1 MLNKD
6 MNGRM
11 LSKQLAVALGKA
23 SPLLEPLRQ
32 VFRDKYQEIF
42 EASRGIISIPRNHG
56 TYWDWARQ
64 KPSKH
69 GFKFDARFD
78 FWAESKKGM
87 EGVAFINNYGEVFMP
102 IYRRDGVVYAVHL
115 ASGQKHALDMEHLMP
130 LFPRCVVQV
139 IDKGKKKYFHAFQ
152 DQISNICDARTD
164 WLNGKG
170 TYPCNGGRLDPGYN
184 GRVTPAEQEALS
196 ELDEDDMYLSTPGS
210 KDSWATVG
218 RRGMGNDPRNQNK
231 NPWVVTDSQPTL
243 SQRIKASNAAMVG
256 LGDAMAK
263 AAATTISNE
272 TILKGTEDMT
282 KTSQVK
288 TGMANANKEALK
300 QVSYL
305 NAGRASNKLIKESV
319 RPLLNVMFKPTF
331 MQRIAM
337 KLFKMENPVD
347 VALKSGLSDL
357 ACAQIVQAIVEIKG
371 VENEYVREVTQA
383 GITQAGYELSKAI
396 PFEDA
401 IDKVVANLE
410 KGAEG
415 IVAKISKNNC

>member
-11 LSKQLAVALGKA
+11 LSKELILALGKA
-23 SPLLEPLRQ
+23 SPLLEPISKLL
-32 VFRDKYQEIF
+32 RDKYEAIF
-42 EASRGIISIPRNHG
+42 EASRGIISVPRGYG
-56 TYWDWARQ
+56 TYWDWAVQ

-87 EGVAFINNYGEVFMP
+87 EGVAFIHNGQVFMP
-102 IYRRDGVVYAVHL
+102 IYRDGYVVYAVHL

-130 LFPRCVVQV
+130 LFPRAVCQTLNKEQTRMFN
-139 IDKGKKKYFHAFQ
+139 DFQ

-170 TYPCNGGRLDPGYN
+170 TYTQGQLDQDYTGSLTPC
-184 GRVTPAEQEALS
+184 EQEAIS
-196 ELDEDDMYLSTPGS
+196 ELDDDMGYTTRGY
-210 KDSWATVG
+210 DNSWETVG
-218 RRGMGNDPRNQNK
+218 RRGMGGSIKDKKP
-231 NPWVVTDSQPTL
+231 NPWATRTPEGKQFITKEML
-243 SQRIKASNAAMVG
+243 EKAMV
-256 LGDAMAK
+256 ANV
-263 AAATTISNE
+263 ATTLNKSKLE
-272 TILKGTEDMT
+272 GKEDMT
-282 KTSQVK
+282 KATQVK
-288 TGMANANKEALK
+288 TGMINVNKEALK
-300 QVSYL
+300 QVGYL

-331 MQRIAM
+331 MQKIAM

-357 ACAQIVQAIVEIKG
+357 LCAQMVQAIVEIKG

-383 GITQAGYELSKAI
+383 GITQAGYELSKSI

-415 IVAKISKNNC
+415 IVAKISKK

>member
-1 MLNKD
+1 

-11 LSKQLAVALGKA
+11 LSKELAQALGKA

-32 VFRDKYQEIF
+32 VFRDKYQAIF

-56 TYWDWARQ
+56 TYFDWARQ

-87 EGVAFINNYGEVFMP
+87 EGVAFINNNGEVFMP
-102 IYRRDGVVYAVHL
+102 IYRDGGVVYAVHL

-130 LFPRCVVQV
+130 LFPRCVIQV

-170 TYPCNGGRLDPGYN
+170 TYPCNGGRLDPSYN

-196 ELDEDDMYLSTPGS
+196 ELDDDDMQIRV
-210 KDSWATVG
+210 KNDHSWATVG

-231 NPWVVTDSQPTL
+231 NPWV
-243 SQRIKASNAAMVG
+243 ASTPEGNQFITREMLDKAMVQTQ
-256 LGDAMAK
+256 K
-263 AAATTISNE
+263 EQTTLKSE
-272 TILKGTEDMT
+272 KGTEDMT

-415 IVAKISKNNC
+415 IVAKISKK

>member
-6 MNGRM
+6 MNGKM
-11 LSKQLAVALGKA
+11 LSKEMAVALGKA
-23 SPLLEPLRQ
+23 KPLLEPIRQ
-32 VFRDKYQEIF
+32 LLRDKREAIF
-42 EASRGIISIPRNHG
+42 EASRGIISVPRNHG
-56 TYWDWARQ
+56 TYWDWAVQ

-69 GFKFDARFD
+69 GFAFDARFD

-102 IYRRDGVVYAVHL
+102 IYRDGYVVRAVHL
-115 ASGQKHALDMEHLMP
+115 ASGRKHALDIEHLMP
-130 LFPRCVVQV
+130 LFPRAVCQTLNKEQTRMFN
-139 IDKGKKKYFHAFQ
+139 DFQ
-152 DQISNICDARTD
+152 DHIADICDIRTN

-170 TYPCNGGRLDPGYN
+170 TYPRNGGQLDQDYTGSL
-184 GRVTPAEQEALS
+184 TPCGQEAIS
-196 ELDEDDMYLSTPGS
+196 ELDDDMGYTTC
-210 KDSWATVG
+210 DYDNSWETVG
-218 RRGMGNDPRNQNK
+218 RRGMGGSIKDKKP
-231 NPWVVTDSQPTL
+231 NPWATRTPEGKQFITKEML
-243 SQRIKASNAAMVG
+243 EKAMVKESV
-256 LGDAMAK
+256 LNAQ
-263 AAATTISNE
+263 TIKSE
-272 TILKGTEDMT
+272 KGTEDMT
-282 KTSQVK
+282 KATQVK
-288 TGMANANKEALK
+288 TGMINVNKEALK
-300 QVSYL
+300 QVGYL

-331 MQRIAM
+331 MQKIAM

-357 ACAQIVQAIVEIKG
+357 LCAQMVQAIVEIKG

-415 IVAKISKNNC
+415 IVAKISKK

>member
-6 MNGRM
+6 MNGKM
-11 LSKQLAVALGKA
+11 LSKELARALGKA

-102 IYRRDGVVYAVHL
+102 IYRDGGVVYAVHL
-115 ASGQKHALDMEHLMP
+115 ASGHKHALDMEHLMP
-130 LFPRCVVQV
+130 LFPRAVCQTLNKEQTRMFN
-139 IDKGKKKYFHAFQ
+139 DFQ
-152 DQISNICDARTD
+152 DQIADICDIRTR
-164 WLNGKG
+164 WLEGKG
-170 TYPCNGGRLDPGYN
+170 TYPTQGRLDPDYN
-184 GRVTPAEQEALS
+184 GRVTPAKAEAIS
-196 ELDEDDMYLSTPGS
+196 ELDEDDMHFRI
-210 KDSWATVG
+210 KDDGWATVG
-218 RRGMGNDPRNQNK
+218 RRGMGGDPRNQK
-231 NPWVVTDSQPTL
+231 QNPWIAGNPDRHSLADRMKVAN
-243 SQRIKASNAAMVG
+243 ASMIG

-263 AAATTISNE
+263 AATLNTE
-272 TILKGTEDMT
+272 TIKSDKGTEDMT
-282 KTSQVK
+282 KATQVK
-288 TGMANANKEALK
+288 TGMINVNKEALK
-300 QVSYL
+300 QVGYL

-331 MQRIAM
+331 MQKIAM

-357 ACAQIVQAIVEIKG
+357 LCAQMVQAIVEIKG

-383 GITQAGYELSKAI
+383 GITQAGYELSKSI

-415 IVAKISKNNC
+415 IVSKISKK

>member
-11 LSKQLAVALGKA
+11 LSKELAVALGKA
-23 SPLLEPLRQ
+23 SPLIAPLSKIL
-32 VFRDKYQEIF
+32 RDKYEAIF
-42 EASRGIISIPRNHG
+42 EASRGIISVPRGYG
-56 TYWDWARQ
+56 TYWDWAVQ

-87 EGVAFINNYGEVFMP
+87 EGVAFIHNGQVFMP
-102 IYRRDGVVYAVHL
+102 IYRDGYVVYAVHL

-130 LFPRCVVQV
+130 LFPRAVCQTLNKEQTRMFN
-139 IDKGKKKYFHAFQ
+139 DFQ

-170 TYPCNGGRLDPGYN
+170 TYTQGQLDPDYTGSL
-184 GRVTPAEQEALS
+184 TPCEQEAIS
-196 ELDEDDMYLSTPGS
+196 ELDEDMTNT
-210 KDSWATVG
+210 WATVG
-218 RRGMGNDPRNQNK
+218 RRGMGGRIQDKKP
-231 NPWVVTDSQPTL
+231 NPWVTSNPDRNLFITQEMLEKAMHKEQTTL
-243 SQRIKASNAAMVG
+243 KS
-256 LGDAMAK
+256 
-263 AAATTISNE
+263 E
-272 TILKGTEDMT
+272 KGTEDMT
-282 KTSQVK
+282 KATQVK
-288 TGMANANKEALK
+288 TGMINVNKEALK
-300 QVSYL
+300 QVGYL

-331 MQRIAM
+331 MQKIAM

-357 ACAQIVQAIVEIKG
+357 LCAQMVQAIVEIKG

-383 GITQAGYELSKAI
+383 GITQAGYELSKSI

-415 IVAKISKNNC
+415 IVSKISKK

>member
-6 MNGRM
+6 MNGKM
-11 LSKQLAVALGKA
+11 LSKEVAVALGKA
-23 SPLLEPLRQ
+23 KPLLEPIRHLLRAN
-32 VFRDKYQEIF
+32 RAAIF
-42 EASRGIISIPRNHG
+42 EASRAIISVPRSYG
-56 TYWDWARQ
+56 TYCDWAVQ

-78 FWAESKKGM
+78 FWAETKKGM

-102 IYRRDGVVYAVHL
+102 IYRDGYVVYAVHL
-115 ASGQKHALDMEHLMP
+115 ASGRKHALDIEHLMP
-130 LFPRCVVQV
+130 LFPRAVCQTLNKEQKRMFN
-139 IDKGKKKYFHAFQ
+139 DFQ
-152 DQISNICDARTD
+152 DQISNVCDARTD

-170 TYPCNGGRLDPGYN
+170 TYTQGQLDQDYTGSL
-184 GRVTPAEQEALS
+184 THCEQEAIS
-196 ELDEDDMYLSTPGS
+196 ELDDDMGYTTC
-210 KDSWATVG
+210 DYDNSWATVG
-218 RRGMGNDPRNQNK
+218 RRGMGGGIKDKKP
-231 NPWVVTDSQPTL
+231 NPWATRTPEGKQFITKEML
-243 SQRIKASNAAMVG
+243 EKAMVKESV
-256 LGDAMAK
+256 LNAQ
-263 AAATTISNE
+263 TIKSE
-272 TILKGTEDMT
+272 KGTEDMT
-282 KTSQVK
+282 KATQVK
-288 TGMANANKEALK
+288 TGMINVNKEALK
-300 QVSYL
+300 QVGYL

-331 MQRIAM
+331 MQKIAM

-357 ACAQIVQAIVEIKG
+357 LCAQMVQAIVEIKG

-383 GITQAGYELSKAI
+383 GITQAGYELSKSI

-415 IVAKISKNNC
+415 IVAKISKK